1 MVFHKLWIGFEH
13 VDELHQPPH
22 TGGFRMKFADLR
34 GRPGLVTAWACLFL
48 LLASTAYYVL
58 GFGAGHP
65 FLPRMGPGAQIQQ
78 QLAMADPESN
88 DDTVSL
94 LARVIQGEA
103 GNEPYDGKVAV
114 GAVLLNRMQSS
125 AFPHTLAGVVFQPY
139 AFESVANGL
148 IWASSPSS
156 ECIRA
161 AIDALS
167 GWDPA
172 HGALYFWNPSKSVNP
187 WVWTRQ
193 ILTQI
198 GDQIFAR

>member
-1 MVFHKLWIGFEH
+1 MN
-13 VDELHQPPH
+13 
-22 TGGFRMKFADLR
+22 FADLR
-34 GRPGLVTAWACLFL
+34 GRPGFLAAWACLVL
-48 LLASTAYYVL
+48 LLAGTVYYV
-58 GFGAGHP
+58 FGSGAQHP
-65 FLPRMGPGAQIQQ
+65 FLPPTGPGAQIQQ
-78 QLAMADPESN
+78 MAEAAPESGSDN
-88 DDTVSL
+88 TSL

-103 GNEPYDGKVAV
+103 GDEPYDGKVAV

-148 IWASSPSS
+148 IWASQPTSD
-156 ECIRA
+156 CVRA
-161 AIDALS
+161 AADALS

-198 GDQIFAR
+198 GQQVFAR

>member
-1 MVFHKLWIGFEH
+1 
-13 VDELHQPPH
+13 
-22 TGGFRMKFADLR
+22 MKFADLR
-34 GRPGLVTAWACLFL
+34 ERSGFLAAWACLVL
-48 LLASTAYYVL
+48 LLAGTAYYVF
-58 GFGAGHP
+58 GFGVQRP
-65 FLPRMGPGAQIQQ
+65 FLPHTGSGVQIQQ
-78 QLAMADPESN
+78 MAEASSDSN
-88 DDTVSL
+88 SDNVSL

-103 GNEPYDGKVAV
+103 GDEPYDGKVAV

-125 AFPHTLAGVVFQPY
+125 AFPHTLPGVVFQPY

-148 IWASSPSS
+148 IWMSQPSS
-156 ECIRA
+156 DCVRA

-167 GWDPA
+167 GWDPT

-198 GDQIFAR
+198 GSQIFAR